1 MKTGN
6 LNRNIL
12 IIAVILVCVWMVMK
26 YMQGRKLRE
35 NYKMSKDDLLDY
47 VKKEKL
53 VPLEVMTRTEQLTDD
68 VDVIQSAYSLAKTGK
83 RAELVELVEG
93 MEQEEKKK
101 IESIKKFLN

>member
-35 NYKMSKDDLLDY
+35 NYEMSKEDLLAY
-47 VKKEKL
+47 TEKEKL
-53 VPLEVMTRTEQLTDD
+53 VPLEVMTRVQQLTDD
-68 VDVIQSAYSLAKTGK
+68 EDFVRGAYILAKTGK
-83 RAELVELVEG
+83 RTELVELV
-93 MEQEEKKK
+93 KT
-101 IESIKKFLN
+101 L

>member
-35 NYKMSKDDLLDY
+35 NYEMSKEDLLAY
-47 VKKEKL
+47 VEKEKL
-53 VPLEVMTRTEQLTDD
+53 VPLEVMSRAEQLTDD
-68 VDVIQSAYSLAKTGK
+68 VDFIQDVYTLAKTGK
-83 RAELVELVEG
+83 RAELVELV
-93 MEQEEKKK
+93 KT
-101 IESIKKFLN
+101 L

>member
-35 NYKMSKDDLLDY
+35 NYEMSKEDLLAY
-47 VKKEKL
+47 VEKEKL
-53 VPLEVMTRTEQLTDD
+53 VPLEVMSRAEQLTDD
-68 VDVIQSAYSLAKTGK
+68 EDFIRAAYSLAKTGK
-83 RAELVELVEG
+83 RAELVELV
-93 MEQEEKKK
+93 KT
-101 IESIKKFLN
+101 L

>member
-35 NYKMSKDDLLDY
+35 NYEISKVDLLAY
-47 VKKEKL
+47 VEKEKL
-53 VPLEVMTRTEQLTDD
+53 DPIEVMSRARDLTDD
-68 VDVIQSAYSLAKTGK
+68 EDFVRVP
-83 RAELVELVEG
+83 
-93 MEQEEKKK
+93 
-101 IESIKKFLN
+101 

>member
-35 NYKMSKDDLLDY
+35 NYEMSKEDLLAY
-47 VKKEKL
+47 VEKEKL
-53 VPLEVMTRTEQLTDD
+53 VPLEVMSRAEQLTDD
-68 VDVIQSAYSLAKTGK
+68 VDFIQSAYSLAKSGK
-83 RAELVELVEG
+83 RTELVELV
-93 MEQEEKKK
+93 KT
-101 IESIKKFLN
+101 L

>member
-35 NYKMSKDDLLDY
+35 NYEMSKEDLLAY
-47 VKKEKL
+47 TEKEKL
-53 VPLEVMTRTEQLTDD
+53 VPLEVMTRAQQLTDD
-68 VDVIQSAYSLAKTGK
+68 EDFVRGAYILAKTGK
-83 RAELVELVEG
+83 RAELVELV
-93 MEQEEKKK
+93 KT
-101 IESIKKFLN
+101 L

>member
-35 NYKMSKDDLLDY
+35 NYEMSKEDLLAY
-47 VKKEKL
+47 VEKEKL
-53 VPLEVMTRTEQLTDD
+53 VPLEVMSRAEQLTDD
-68 VDVIQSAYSLAKTGK
+68 VDFIQDAYTLAKTGK
-83 RAELVELVEG
+83 RAELVELV
-93 MEQEEKKK
+93 KT
-101 IESIKKFLN
+101 L

>member
-35 NYKMSKDDLLDY
+35 NYEISKVDLL
-47 VKKEKL
+47 
-53 VPLEVMTRTEQLTDD
+53 
-68 VDVIQSAYSLAKTGK
+68 G
-83 RAELVELVEG
+83 
-93 MEQEEKKK
+93 
-101 IESIKKFLN
+101 

>member
-35 NYKMSKDDLLDY
+35 NYGISKEDLIAY
-47 VKKEKL
+47 TEKEKL
-53 VPLEVMTRTEQLTDD
+53 NPIEVMTRARDLTDD
-68 VDVIQSAYSLAKTGK
+68 EDFVRDAYILAKTGK
-83 RAELVELVEG
+83 RAELVELV
-93 MEQEEKKK
+93 KT
-101 IESIKKFLN
+101 L

>member
-35 NYKMSKDDLLDY
+35 NYEMSKGDLLAY
-47 VKKEKL
+47 VEKEKL
-53 VPLEVMTRTEQLTDD
+53 VPLEVMSRAEQLTDD
-68 VDVIQSAYSLAKTGK
+68 VDFIQDAYTLAKTGK
-83 RAELVELVEG
+83 RAELVELV
-93 MEQEEKKK
+93 KT
-101 IESIKKFLN
+101 L

>member
-35 NYKMSKDDLLDY
+35 NYEMSKEDLLDY
-47 VKKEKL
+47 AEKEKL
-53 VPLEVMTRTEQLTDD
+53 VPLEVMTRAEQLTDD
-68 VDVIQSAYSLAKTGK
+68 VDFIQDAYTLAKTGK
-83 RAELVELVEG
+83 RAELVELV
-93 MEQEEKKK
+93 KT
-101 IESIKKFLN
+101 L

>member
-47 VKKEKL
+47 VEKEKL
-53 VPLEVMTRTEQLTDD
+53 VPLEVMSRAEQLTDD
-68 VDVIQSAYSLAKTGK
+68 VDFIQDAYTLAKTGK
-83 RAELVELVEG
+83 RAELVELV
-93 MEQEEKKK
+93 KT
-101 IESIKKFLN
+101 L